1 MSDGSFLQYG
11 DAGRV
16 SRALPVAVR
25 RTVGRPIMAWGP
37 PWGRLSGGS
46 FDCPPHKTPYSHTSQ
61 RGYGALAATSIYKEL
76 TGQVLAMSAMS
87 ILHRMFLSR
96 VLYAPINMLCYEFV
110 QAPRPCYLLKIM
122 DELLT
127 SIAAKKERL
136 DAIRP
141 ISREALLAL
150 QKSYDV
156 DLTYTSNAIEG
167 NTLTLRE
174 TAELIE
180 HGITVGGKP
189 LRDHLEAVDHY
200 NAVLWMRELAAKTA
214 PIDETTV
221 RELHRRIVLRSQPE
235 IGGIYSTLPRR
246 IAGSPVVFPNAVKI
260 PGLMKEYGEW
270 LAKAAPEPAASFDA
284 HFRLVAIHS
293 FADGNGRTARLLMNL
308 LLLRGGYPPVAVR
321 PEDRKTYLDTL
332 EHASMRED
340 IKPFQTF
347 MYGRLD
353 ATLGEYLSTLQEAQ
367 SPETKRDNPSGPELK
382 P

>member
-1 MSDGSFLQYG
+1 
-11 DAGRV
+11 
-16 SRALPVAVR
+16 
-25 RTVGRPIMAWGP
+25 
-37 PWGRLSGGS
+37 
-46 FDCPPHKTPYSHTSQ
+46 
-61 RGYGALAATSIYKEL
+61 
-76 TGQVLAMSAMS
+76 
-87 ILHRMFLSR
+87 
-96 VLYAPINMLCYEFV
+96 
-110 QAPRPCYLLKIM
+110 M

-136 DAIRP
+136 DAMRP
-141 ISREALLAL
+141 VSREALLAL
-150 QKSYDV
+150 QKFYDV

-200 NAVLWMRELAAKTA
+200 NAVLWMRELAAKTT
-214 PIDETTV
+214 PVDETTV
-221 RELHRRIVLRSQPE
+221 RELHRRIVARSQPE

-260 PGLMKEYGEW
+260 PGLMQEYGEW
-270 LAKAAPEPAASFDA
+270 LANAPPEPATSFDA
-284 HFRLVAIHS
+284 HFRLVAIHP

-308 LLLRGGYPPVAVR
+308 LLLREGYPPVAVR

-332 EHASMRED
+332 EQASMRED
-340 IKPFQTF
+340 LKPFQTF
-347 MYGRLD
+347 MHQRLD
-353 ATLGEYLSTLQEAQ
+353 ATLGEYLSALQEALP
-367 SPETKRDNPSGPELK
+367 PEPKRDKPSGHDAK